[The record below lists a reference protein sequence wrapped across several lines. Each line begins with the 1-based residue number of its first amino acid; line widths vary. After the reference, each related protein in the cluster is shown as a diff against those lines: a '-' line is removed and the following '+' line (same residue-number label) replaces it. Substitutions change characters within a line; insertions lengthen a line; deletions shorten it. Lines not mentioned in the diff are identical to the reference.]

1 MLYQRHELAS
11 PVLLACEPR
20 RKDRR
25 VMCSRV
31 RMCSC
36 GRELLSNS
44 HRLLYEGSRIIP
56 VLKTRSPKSL
66 CVVSSTSSKS
76 SKRFS
81 KLCKSQWLYLGAVAA
96 PSGHLSNPLTSGF
109 WLTSS
114 DLPIAFRIQ
123 LNLTLALW
131 VSSRTNPAAR
141 RHWETRNN

>member
-56 VLKTRSPKSL
+56 VLKTRSPKRL

-76 SKRFS
+76 PKRFS
-81 KLCKSQWLYLGAVAA
+81 KLCKSQCLYLGAMATP
-96 PSGHLSNPLTSGF
+96 PSY
-109 WLTSS
+109 
-114 DLPIAFRIQ
+114 
-123 LNLTLALW
+123 ALI
-131 VSSRTNPAAR
+131 
-141 RHWETRNN
+141 